1 MKYDYFSSFLFES
14 ERILLM
20 LRGAD
25 LEDTRMKSKFWRYQL
40 VDKIYEDFLP
50 PFDRR
55 DMLALVQNLSY
66 LSFEVYNF
74 LKINGIKNTAPYNP
88 EIIGAVT
95 ALKMEL
101 EKLKHKNCNIL
112 RLKGKADKLLSLWY
126 NAFVGNAKKEICDS
140 LDAIAES
147 FLKFCD
153 ALETA
158 IIVNH

>member
-1 MKYDYFSSFLFES
+1 MKNNYFSAFLYES

-25 LEDTRMKSKFWRYQL
+25 IEDIRIKSKFWRFQL

-55 DMLALVQNLSY
+55 DMLAIVQNLSY

-74 LKINGIKNTAPYNP
+74 IKLNGIKNTAPYNP

-95 ALKMEL
+95 ALHDEL
-101 EKLKHKNCNIL
+101 AKLDTKKCNIL
-112 RLKGKADKLLSLWY
+112 RLKGKAEKLLSVWY
-126 NAFVGNAKKEICDS
+126 GAYKSGVKKEICDS
-140 LDAIAES
+140 LDAIADS
-147 FLKFCD
+147 YLKFCD

-158 IIVNH
+158 VIINS